1 MSYNIIFPLYIHA
14 LKCVKESPVSIFKVK
29 DCQLSRTEK
38 KEYIWKKI
46 FHSISLTIII
56 KDISFS
62 KRLIRFY
69 SIIFIL
75 HLSTLKIFFYFL
87 MKLQIKI
94 FLLTNCGQNIW
105 GIKIFFLS
113 FFDSLSV
120 NHEKYSFYIG
130 VLYIVKKKNKN
141 KNTNLR

>member
-56 KDISFS
+56 RDISFS

-75 HLSTLKIFFYFL
+75 HLSTLKIFFYSL
-87 MKLQIKI
+87 IKLQIKI
-94 FLLTNCGQNIW
+94 FLFTVN
-105 GIKIFFLS
+105 KISEALKFSFFLS
-113 FFDSLSV
+113 SIHCPLIMKNILFISA
-120 NHEKYSFYIG
+120 FYI
-130 VLYIVKKKNKN
+130 L
-141 KNTNLR
+141 

>member
-1 MSYNIIFPLYIHA
+1 MSYNIIFPLYIHT

-56 KDISFS
+56 RDISFS

-75 HLSTLKIFFYFL
+75 HLSTLKIFFYSL
-87 MKLQIKI
+87 IKLQIKI
-94 FLLTNCGQNIW
+94 FLFTVN
-105 GIKIFFLS
+105 KISEALKFSFFLS
-113 FFDSLSV
+113 SIHCPLIMKNILFISA
-120 NHEKYSFYIG
+120 FYI
-130 VLYIVKKKNKN
+130 L
-141 KNTNLR
+141 